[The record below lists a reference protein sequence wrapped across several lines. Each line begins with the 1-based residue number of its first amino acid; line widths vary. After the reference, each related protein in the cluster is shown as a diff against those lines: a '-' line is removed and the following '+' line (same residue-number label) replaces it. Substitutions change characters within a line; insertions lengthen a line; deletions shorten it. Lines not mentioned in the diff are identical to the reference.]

1 MGRTFKDYLLNDMKK
16 RAAKAARFFR
26 LIVGVGVSVSAVKRY
41 VTTCGVNIS
50 HFLRFVNRFYRFIQ
64 LPYGR

>member
-1 MGRTFKDYLLNDMKK
+1 MGRTLKDYLLNDMKK

-26 LIVGVGVSVSAVKRY
+26 LIVGVGVSAVKRY

-64 LPYGR
+64 LPSGR